1 MLFSALVLGG
11 ASTFVSCKDTESDA
25 AYENLAGTNK
35 NIAQL
40 IAQQAKDVEE
50 LTRKLEAIKSYSCTD
65 EKTKQ
70 LIEDQIKTS
79 QNIIQELKRQLTNN
93 ITNDVD
99 VQNAILNLTK
109 GSIEEGQLNETIKKL
124 IPAYLKEISVDGGAT
139 LTAAGQSGS
148 KVVLK
153 SGQYKVGFNATK
165 AGVYTIKYSAVD
177 YFGNTVTKE
186 FFVKVVD

>member
-1 MLFSALVLGG
+1 MKRQVTSILLFSALVLGG

-50 LTRKLEAIKSYSCTD
+50 LTKKLEAIKSCSCTD
-65 EKTKQ
+65 EKTKK
-70 LIEDQIKTS
+70 LIEDQIKTN
-79 QNIIQELKRQLTNN
+79 QNIIAELKRQLTNN

-124 IPAYLKEISVDGGAT
+124 ILGEYQILLSPFSIHRLIRMS
-139 LTAAGQSGS
+139 
-148 KVVLK
+148 
-153 SGQYKVGFNATK
+153 
-165 AGVYTIKYSAVD
+165 
-177 YFGNTVTKE
+177 
-186 FFVKVVD
+186 

>member
-1 MLFSALVLGG
+1 VVPILLGVSLVKRSLLRKSAQI
-11 ASTFVSCKDTESDA
+11 
-25 AYENLAGTNK
+25 NLLRG
-35 NIAQL
+35 
-40 IAQQAKDVEE
+40 
-50 LTRKLEAIKSYSCTD
+50 C
-65 EKTKQ
+65 
-70 LIEDQIKTS
+70 
-79 QNIIQELKRQLTNN
+79 
-93 ITNDVD
+93 
-99 VQNAILNLTK
+99 
-109 GSIEEGQLNETIKKL
+109 
-124 IPAYLKEISVDGGAT
+124 AT